1 MPPDDAHVLVLSD
14 NGLCARVFTMG
25 EHYKYTNI
33 GQLHGDEY
41 GKQMHMLVDTQPGPK
56 ASSKTREG

>member
-1 MPPDDAHVLVLSD
+1 
-14 NGLCARVFTMG
+14 MG

-41 GKQMHMLVDTQPGPK
+41 GKQTHMLVDTTRAPRHVPK
-56 ASSKTREG
+56 PVTVHLKLANDRDRPNTWVLYG